1 MAQEQKNMAGLIQIP
16 YNLRELF
23 TFQDGRRQT
32 EILKKMRISQTVLRI
47 PYNIKNKKKLAC

>member
-32 EILKKMRISQTVLRI
+32 EILKKNENISNGFENTIQH
-47 PYNIKNKKKLAC
+47 KE

>member
-16 YNLRELF
+16 YNIRELF

-32 EILKKMRISQTVLRI
+32 VIFKKMVISQPVLRI
-47 PYNIKNKKKLAC
+47 PDKIKNKKNLAC